1 MNLLVTGAAGFAEDQ
16 LTELERMGH
25 RIFMLPDERG
35 SMKEQGARFDC
46 GEIEGIICNGLFLYH
61 DIREFSDLEYIQLTS
76 AGYDRVPLRYITEKN
91 IKLNNAKGVYSIP
104 MAEWAVL
111 KLLEV
116 YKRSEIW
123 KERALAHEWKKERDI
138 EELCGKHAA
147 VFGFG
152 NVGQEIAKRLKAF
165 GVFVTGVDIKLWE
178 SSCADRVV
186 NMGRRFEVLRES
198 DIVILTLP
206 LTVET
211 EGIADAEFF
220 GSMKK
225 DAILMNLSRGRVVCE
240 RDLKEALRRGC
251 FRSVILDVFAE
262 EPLPPESE
270 WWEMERVIVTPHNSF
285 VSNGNQKR
293 LFEVVK
299 QNLIEFQRNTGE
311 NK

>member
-1 MNLLVTGAAGFAEDQ
+1 MNLLVTGAAGFAEEQ
-16 LTELERMGH
+16 LTELERMGY

-61 DIREFSDLEYIQLTS
+61 DIREFTDLEYIQLTS
-76 AGYDRVPLRYITEKN
+76 AGYDRVPLRYISEKN

-123 KERALAHEWKKERDI
+123 KERAIAHEWKKERDI
-138 EELCGKHAA
+138 EELCGKRAA

-165 GVFVTGVDIKLWE
+165 GVFVTGVDVKLWE
-178 SSCADRVV
+178 SPCADRVV
-186 NMGRRFEVLRES
+186 DMKRRFEVLRES

-220 GSMKK
+220 GNMKK

-299 QNLIEFQRNTGE
+299 QNLIEFQRNTGD